1 MTLDFTHKVYSNG
14 NMTSDANRGM
24 DMKWDANNRLSK
36 VENDNMTMSFGRT
49 GSGTKLSTRVYTSI
63 KLNPTYPGLLR
74 SNSLGGYPFFPRD
87 SVPVIPGDS
96 VTSVNTTT
104 LTEYFGAYEYENG
117 KFSRLNTATGYRDS
131 VGTHVYVRD
140 WQGNIRA
147 VVRKGADGKAVLE
160 QATYY
165 YPYGMPMAES
175 TNPTANRYK
184 YTGKELLTDHG
195 VNILDYGARFY
206 DPTTC
211 RWWSTDPKQE
221 NYKSF
226 SSYCFNQGDPVNYFD
241 PNGKFSKEWMA
252 SLSQTVYNST
262 HSNQAG
268 PILVNETVEN
278 GCLMF
283 TYQTTDIEN
292 GEFAVTLHT
301 KFDKSIATGMQDVG
315 DGAAL
320 AGYALTLSGVGAEVG
335 VPMAYIGSAFSL
347 GGSVLECGIDI
358 LNMDW
363 SNYNSGKAEAM
374 KSIISLGTQILI
386 NKYLG
391 KLLPGAKSSVKKVGY
406 DYGDAVLNQG
416 ANLKVSGANRMINA
430 VVDHKQ
436 KETATGIPEQT
447 SETEEEKD
455 KSKRL

>member
-1 MTLDFTHKVYSNG
+1 MKTPNVDNG
-14 NMTSDANRGM
+14 NMT
-24 DMKWDANNRLSK
+24 WDANF
-36 VENDNMTMSFGRT
+36 TP
-49 GSGTKLSTRVYTSI
+49 SI
-63 KLNPTYPGLLR
+63 PPGLLWQ
-74 SNSLGGYPFFPRD
+74 SSMPLTSWENGGFITNDSLKAQLYGSSTKY
-87 SVPVIPGDS
+87 
-96 VTSVNTTT
+96 
-104 LTEYFGAYEYENG
+104 YGAYEYEDG
-117 KFSRLNTATGYRDS
+117 KFSRLNTSTGYRDS
-131 VGTHVYVRD
+131 LGTHVYVRD

-147 VVRKGADGKAVLE
+147 VVRRNAQGVVELE

-175 TNPTANRYK
+175 TNPTINRYK
-184 YTGKELLTDHG
+184 YTGKELLTDKG
-195 VNILDYGARFY
+195 VNIMDYGARFY

-252 SLSQTVYNST
+252 SLSQTIYNST

-335 VPMAYIGSAFSL
+335 VPMAAWGNGASLAGSI
-347 GGSVLECGIDI
+347 LEFGIDV

-363 SNYNSGKAEAM
+363 SNYESGKADAI
-374 KSIISLGTQILI
+374 KSGLSLSTQFVIDMLL
-386 NKYLG
+386 K
-391 KLLPGAKSSVKKVGY
+391 KWLPGATKSVKDA
-406 DYGDAVLNQG
+406 DYKYADTVLKQG
-416 ANLKVSGANRMINA
+416 ADLKVSGANRLTNA

-436 KETATGIPEQT
+436 NESATETAMQT
-447 SETEEEKD
+447 SETEED
-455 KSKRL
+455 KKI